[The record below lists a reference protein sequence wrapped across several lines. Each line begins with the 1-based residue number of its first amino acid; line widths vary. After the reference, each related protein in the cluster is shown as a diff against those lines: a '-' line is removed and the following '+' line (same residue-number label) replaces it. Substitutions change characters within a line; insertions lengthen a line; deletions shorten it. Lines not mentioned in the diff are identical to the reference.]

1 MRIAYLLESTELS
14 GGVKVVLQQ
23 AEALARR
30 GHRAAVVSLSPEPAW
45 LRLSRAR
52 FERSSFR
59 ESRELAQADV
69 RVATFWTTVTPALE
83 GASGPVFHL
92 CQGYE
97 GSFSFYADRREEI
110 ENAYR
115 APTRKLAV
123 SGTLAA
129 RLDALG
135 FGPAE
140 NVGQA
145 FDPREFLPE
154 ARDRELWDVG
164 PVVLVVGPYEAD
176 VKGVS
181 IALEGLRL
189 WRERGGL
196 FRVRRIATH
205 SPREEESAAGLVSEY
220 HHRLSPER
228 MPFAYRASDLF
239 LGAARMEEGFGLP
252 VLEALSCGLSC
263 LLSDTPGHREIA
275 QDAASYFPDGDPRG
289 LADALPAAAGAEAR
303 ARGRVRGPVA
313 ASRFD
318 TVSVAAKLEA
328 AFERALSSGA
338 VR

>member
-30 GHRAAVVSLSPEPAW
+30 GHRASIVSPGPEPAW
-45 LRLSRAR
+45 LRPSRAR

-69 RVATFWTTVTPALE
+69 RVATFWTTVRPALE

-110 ENAYR
+110 QNAYR

-140 NVGQA
+140 NVGQT

-154 ARDRELWDVG
+154 ARDRELSKVG

-176 VKGVS
+176 VKGVG

-189 WRERGGL
+189 WRERGGV
-196 FRVRRIATH
+196 FRVRRVSTH
-205 SPREEESAAGLVSEY
+205 PPREEESPAGLVSEY

-228 MPFAYRASDLF
+228 MPFAYRASDLL
-239 LGAARMEEGFGLP
+239 LGAARAEEGFGLP

-275 QDAASYFPDGDPRG
+275 QDAASYFPDGDARG
-289 LADALPAAAGAEAR
+289 LADALPTAASAEAR
-303 ARGRVRGPVA
+303 ARGRVRGPAA

-318 TVSVAAKLEA
+318 TVEVAAKLEA

-338 VR
+338 AR